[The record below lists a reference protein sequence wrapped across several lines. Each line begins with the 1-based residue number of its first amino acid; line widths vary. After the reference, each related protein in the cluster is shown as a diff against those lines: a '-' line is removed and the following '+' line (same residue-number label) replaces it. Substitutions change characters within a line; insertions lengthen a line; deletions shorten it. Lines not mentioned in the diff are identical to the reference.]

1 MAVFDSLSRL
11 PIDRRRFLRGSLF
24 CAAGLALYS
33 SEIERHWIAVT
44 QREIVL
50 PGLPAAFDG
59 LRIAQLSDIHMEEF
73 TETFFLRQAVERINQ
88 LQPDVVVLT
97 GDFVSDGPRSRG
109 FAAAAAWTC
118 ANLLSELKC
127 RQLYAVL
134 GNHDVSVGRRRVS
147 AALKANGIHVLLNA
161 CLPMERSGGRIWLAG
176 VDDPL
181 MGRPNLDLAV
191 PASIRNL
198 PDEPVVLLCHA
209 PDYADAVVQH
219 PAGKGIGLMLS
230 GHTHGGQIR
239 LPLLGPLALP
249 EMGRKYIEG
258 WFRLGGLQL
267 LVNRGIG
274 TVGVPF
280 RIDCPPEVSLIALRR
295 S

>member
-1 MAVFDSLSRL
+1 MAFFDSLSRL
-11 PIDRRRFLRGSLF
+11 PIDRRRFLKGSLF
-24 CAAGLALYS
+24 CAGGLALYS
-33 SEIERHWIAVT
+33 SEFERHRIEVT
-44 QREIVL
+44 QREIYL
-50 PGLPAAFDG
+50 SGLPAAFDG

-73 TETFFLRQAVERINQ
+73 TETFFLRQAVERVNQ
-88 LQPDVVVLT
+88 LQPDAVVLT

-147 AALKANGIHVLLNA
+147 AALKANGIAVLLNA
-161 CLPMERSGGRIWLAG
+161 CLPMERSGGRIWVAG

-181 MGRPNLDLAV
+181 MGHPNLDMAV
-191 PASIRNL
+191 PASIRSIPN
-198 PDEPVVLLCHA
+198 EPIVLLCHA
-209 PDYADAVVQH
+209 PDYADDVLRH

-230 GHTHGGQIR
+230 GHTHGGQIC
-239 LPLLGPLALP
+239 LPLLGPLTLP
-249 EMGRKYIEG
+249 DLGKKYVEG

-267 LVNRGIG
+267 VVNRGIG
-274 TVGVPF
+274 TVGLPL
-280 RIDCPPEVSLIALRR
+280 RIDCPPEISLITLRR
-295 S
+295 G